1 MMRVLLPLLMLAACA
16 PIPVDEAERQCL
28 AEARAARAPQG
39 EVLVGGGTGGFG
51 AQVTID
57 VSTDYLAGR
66 DPAAVFD
73 ACVLRRSGN
82 PPSRPLTSQPG
93 WP

>member
-1 MMRVLLPLLMLAACA
+1 MRVLVPIVLLAACA

-28 AEARAARAPQG
+28 SQARAARAPQG
-39 EVLVGGGTGGFG
+39 EVLVGGGTGGLG
-51 AQVTID
+51 ARVTID

-73 ACVLRRSGN
+73 ACVLRRAGV
-82 PPSRPLTSQPG
+82 PPSRPLASQPG

>member
-28 AEARAARAPQG
+28 A
-39 EVLVGGGTGGFG
+39 GGTGGFG